1 MVSGQYCVQHACD
14 QHQPEPVRCERWAPL
29 SYRGCFRGVPC
40 RLCVVLYD
48 AASCRRG
55 PSCARGGE
63 SSLER
68 GLTTWGA
75 RGGQGPL
82 CAGSSRTWHPGDM
95 CGIITYVA
103 VLRVFVRRLG
113 LPRSFPHSDSPL
125 DLRTLYSIR
134 AAQMGWDLG
143 KRPGPGGERD
153 R

>member
-82 CAGSSRTWHPGDM
+82 CAGSSRTWHPEDM
-95 CGIITYVA
+95 CGIITRIIARTSVRGTRETYVQYVSFL
-103 VLRVFVRRLG
+103 VLHIKYCILRSAPVCGLRGPLRR
-113 LPRSFPHSDSPL
+113 S
-125 DLRTLYSIR
+125 
-134 AAQMGWDLG
+134 Q
-143 KRPGPGGERD
+143 
-153 R
+153 